1 MESMFRKEKGNM
13 MVTIDKEMFKDLSDS
28 MEKENAQVG
37 VPVINDV
44 DAAEDK
50 PEKKWTMGPII
61 VGAVVLAVV
70 VTAMLV
76 IAYVI

>member
-1 MESMFRKEKGNM
+1 M

-28 MEKENAQVG
+28 MEKENAQTA

-44 DAAEDK
+44 EATDDK

-61 VGAVVLAVV
+61 VGGVVLAVV
-70 VTAMLV
+70 VAAMLI

>member
-1 MESMFRKEKGNM
+1 M

-28 MEKENAQVG
+28 MEKENAQTA

-44 DAAEDK
+44 DDVADDK

-61 VGAVVLAVV
+61 VGGVVLAVV
-70 VTAMLV
+70 VAAMLI